1 MIVKAGD
8 GRNKEFLGVSFD
20 VLAVGEM
27 SMVTKMNFKK
37 KDIVPFHRHSNEQS
51 GYVISGK
58 LRFIFGDFD
67 EILKQ
72 GDTYSIPAN
81 VKHSIE
87 VIETGTVIDFFVPPR
102 KDYL

>member
-1 MIVKAGD
+1 MIVKCGEAKK
-8 GRNKEFLGVSFD
+8 KEFLGVSFD

-37 KDIVPFHRHSNEQS
+37 GDIVPFHRHSNEQS
-51 GYVISGK
+51 GYVISGE
-58 LRFIFGDFD
+58 LRFIFGESD
-67 EILKQ
+67 EILKP

-81 VKHSIE
+81 VKHSIV
-87 VIETGTVIDFFVPPR
+87 VIKTGTVIDFFTPPR

>member
-1 MIVKAGD
+1 MIVKSGD
-8 GRNKEFLGVSFD
+8 AKKKEFLGVSFD
-20 VLAVGEM
+20 VLAIGQM

-37 KDIVPFHRHSNEQS
+37 KDIVPFHGHSNEQS

-58 LRFIFGDFD
+58 LRFIFGEFD
-67 EILKQ
+67 EILKP

-81 VKHSIE
+81 AKHSIE
-87 VIETGTVIDFFVPPR
+87 VIETGTVIDFFTPPR